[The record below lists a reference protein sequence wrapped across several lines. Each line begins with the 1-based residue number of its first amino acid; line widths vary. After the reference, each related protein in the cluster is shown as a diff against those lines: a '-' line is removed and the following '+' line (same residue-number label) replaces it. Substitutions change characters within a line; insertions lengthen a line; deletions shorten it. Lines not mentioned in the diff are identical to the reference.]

1 MKNKKRII
9 HFSSSANTTLPGPD
23 DITRVEFPNGLVL
36 LTRPNFSSPS
46 VVISGYLPAGS
57 IYEPDDKL
65 GLAHFTASASM
76 RGTHQRPF
84 QHIYDALE
92 SVGANL
98 GLGAG
103 AHTTGFNGR
112 ALVEDLHLLL
122 GLLVEVLQQ
131 PAFPDDQVERLRAQ
145 ILTGLS
151 MRAQDTG
158 EMASLTFDEIIFA
171 GHPYRRPE
179 DGYTET
185 IQAITQD
192 DLLGFH
198 HQYYGPQR
206 MVLAIVG
213 AISPAQAIDEV
224 TQVLGSWE
232 NPRQPG
238 PAELPSLAPMTR
250 SIRKHIPIAG
260 KTQTDLVI
268 GAVGPTR
275 KSRGYVSASLG
286 NNILGQFGMYGRIG
300 DVVREQ
306 SGLAYY
312 AFTSLN
318 AGIGPG
324 SWEVSAGV
332 NPNNLEKTIDLI
344 KSEISRFT
352 REPVTPGELADSQAN
367 YIGRL
372 PLSLESNGGMASAL
386 LNLERFDLGLDY
398 YRRYAQMVNQ
408 VTPEAI
414 LETVRLYLNP
424 EILAIVSAGPGE

>member
-1 MKNKKRII
+1 
-9 HFSSSANTTLPGPD
+9 
-23 DITRVEFPNGLVL
+23 
-36 LTRPNFSSPS
+36 
-46 VVISGYLPAGS
+46 
-57 IYEPDDKL
+57 
-65 GLAHFTASASM
+65 
-76 RGTHQRPF
+76 
-84 QHIYDALE
+84 
-92 SVGANL
+92 
-98 GLGAG
+98 
-103 AHTTGFNGR
+103 
-112 ALVEDLHLLL
+112 
-122 GLLVEVLQQ
+122 
-131 PAFPDDQVERLRAQ
+131 
-145 ILTGLS
+145 
-151 MRAQDTG
+151 
-158 EMASLTFDEIIFA
+158 
-171 GHPYRRPE
+171 
-179 DGYTET
+179 
-185 IQAITQD
+185 
-192 DLLGFH
+192 
-198 HQYYGPQR
+198 

-238 PAELPSLAPMTR
+238 PAELPSLAPMTG
-250 SIRKHIPIAG
+250 SVRKHIPIAG

-275 KSRGYVSASLG
+275 KSPGYVSASLG

-318 AGIGPG
+318 AGTGPG

-344 KSEISRFT
+344 KSEILRFT

-398 YRRYAQMVNQ
+398 YHRYAQMVNQ

-414 LETVRLYLNP
+414 LETARLYLNP
-424 EILAIVSAGPGE
+424 EILAIASAGPGE